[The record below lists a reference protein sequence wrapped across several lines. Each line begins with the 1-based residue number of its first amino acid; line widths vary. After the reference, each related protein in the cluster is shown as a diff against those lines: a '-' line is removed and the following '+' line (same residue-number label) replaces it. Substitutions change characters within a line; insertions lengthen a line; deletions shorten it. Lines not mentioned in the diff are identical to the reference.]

1 MFLKLIDIIIIKEE
15 QSMRLITLR
24 LMPLLLVLL
33 CASSFSY
40 AAGIWE
46 KGRHYSE
53 LPYPVATADP
63 AKIEVLELFWYGCP
77 HCYEFNNDHL
87 PKWEAELADD
97 VSFRLLPATFPG
109 WIVHAKAYFAAEFLG
124 VEKKMHQP
132 LFDAIQKAP
141 KKYKDIEDIK
151 PLFIAQ
157 GVKSEDFDA
166 LFEATGFRKISKID
180 EAVES
185 ATKKIKNLRVSGVP
199 ALIINGKY
207 KIGVREAGGFPNML
221 KIANF
226 LIHKERESLKK

>member
-1 MFLKLIDIIIIKEE
+1 LIHIINKEE

-24 LMPLLLVLL
+24 LIPLLLVLL

-40 AAGIWE
+40 AADVWE
-46 KGRHYSE
+46 KGRHYKE
-53 LPYPVATADP
+53 LPYPVKTADP

-97 VSFRLLPATFPG
+97 VDFRLLPATFPG
-109 WIVHAKAYFAAEFLG
+109 WIVHAKAYFAAELLG

-132 LFDAIQKAP
+132 LFDAIQAKP
-141 KKYKDIEDIK
+141 KKYKDIEDLK
-151 PLFIAQ
+151 PLFIAE

-166 LFEATGFRKISKID
+166 LFEATGFRKISKVD
-180 EAVES
+180 EVIEKAS
-185 ATKKIKNLRVSGVP
+185 KKIKSLRVSGVP

-207 KIGVREAGGFPNML
+207 KVGVREAGGFTNML

-226 LIHKERESLKK
+226 LIYKERESSKK